1 MTQFKAISAT
11 AEVNGDAVHAIVDG
25 VGAMKQMALDLLRK
39 NGIVDPQPGK
49 WYPQQAWLSAFK
61 EISEKIGPNT
71 VFQIATKI
79 PDNAKFPP
87 QIDSVE
93 KALAAI
99 DVAYH
104 MNHRGG
110 DIGSYK
116 FVSTGPH
123 AGKVVCANPMPCAF
137 DRGLISSMVKRFKSA
152 SAATTVN
159 HDDSQPCRSNGQ
171 PSCTFLV
178 TW

>member
-1 MTQFKAISAT
+1 MTQFKAISPS
-11 AEVNGDAVHAIVDG
+11 AEVNGEAVHAILDG
-25 VGAMKQMALDLLRK
+25 VGTMKQAALEMLRK

-49 WYPQQAWLSAFK
+49 WYPQQAWLDAFK
-61 EISEKIGPNT
+61 EITEKIGPNT

-87 QIDSVE
+87 QIDSIE

-116 FVSTGPH
+116 STSTGPR
-123 AGKVVCANPMPCAF
+123 AAKVVCANPMPCAF
-137 DRGLISSMVKRFKSA
+137 DRGLITSMAKRFKPA
-152 SAATTVN
+152 GAAATVK

-171 PSCTFLV
+171 TTCTYLV
-178 TW
+178 SW